1 MQAPRPKLLNVRSL
15 DLPMYNPEAANVTES
30 ASRMC
35 ERMHDAHGLIWASP
49 MYHGTISGSFKNALD
64 WLQLLADR
72 DPRFSLTKSSASSAP
87 PEAYKEYKR

>member
-1 MQAPRPKLLNVRSL
+1 
-15 DLPMYNPEAANVTES
+15 
-30 ASRMC
+30 
-35 ERMHDAHGLIWASP
+35 